1 MSTFMCSFSVDN
13 SANIHAAVDLFYR
26 FWLVDRKFLHQ
37 PYELLTG
44 EISDL
49 LLVAGPAEPS
59 AFKSFVEQ
67 QKTVTLPKQCFQTA
81 FSSSA
86 DRVIVSFFYSLVEG
100 RGVVGGYFYS
110 CCIDD
115 NA

>member
-1 MSTFMCSFSVDN
+1 MCSFSVDN

-26 FWLVDRKFLHQ
+26 FWLVDRKSLHQ

-59 AFKSFVEQ
+59 AFKSFVEPAESRHPPKAMLSDGLFFVRRTGTDYL
-67 QKTVTLPKQCFQTA
+67 KTGPVCA
-81 FSSSA
+81 A
-86 DRVIVSFFYSLVEG
+86 AER
-100 RGVVGGYFYS
+100 
-110 CCIDD
+110 
-115 NA
+115 